1 MLSDGGEGLDSQLYQ
16 APHQRGSFCRRKLS
30 KVFAE
35 NVRLCHLDL
44 PPFRVCLPHLLGKG
58 DKYYEN
64 GQSLKCNKD
73 CEDVSQREQLWD
85 LEHQNTC

>member
-1 MLSDGGEGLDSQLYQ
+1 MYLRVQLY
-16 APHQRGSFCRRKLS
+16 CRKLS

-73 CEDVSQREQLWD
+73 CEDVRQWEQYREQCWD
-85 LEHQNTC
+85 LKQQNTCIDGCM